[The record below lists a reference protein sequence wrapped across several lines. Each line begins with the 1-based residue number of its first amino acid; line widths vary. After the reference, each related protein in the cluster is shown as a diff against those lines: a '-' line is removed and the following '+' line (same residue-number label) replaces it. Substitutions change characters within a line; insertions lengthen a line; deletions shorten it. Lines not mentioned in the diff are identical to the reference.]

1 MYRLFLFDLDGTLVD
16 TSPGILE
23 ALRQLEQEGMV
34 EYSRNVGCSVRRV
47 KPEDA
52 YEIYLLRA
60 NLEMTALRYFDCKFP
75 EEDLRTLRGI

>member
-1 MYRLFLFDLDGTLVD
+1 MWAARCAG
-16 TSPGILE
+16 
-23 ALRQLEQEGMV
+23 
-34 EYSRNVGCSVRRV
+34 V

-75 EEDLRTLRGI
+75 EEDLRTLRAS